1 MNKIIIPTILLSLL
15 SACSIMD
22 ISMQETAVPL
32 NPDKF
37 EVSLYE
43 GLGLDLESMLR
54 EGSPESHLE
63 GWFVTGSKFGVSLS
77 PTADLT
83 GRLYFSGYTV
93 GGKLGPKL
101 LVRQKGNNYL
111 ALAPALTALSSK
123 GEAENN
129 IYSSY
134 GAELTFMSSWVLN
147 PVMIPTLGARI
158 NYDYMVRHDAA
169 EGAADTFSL
178 VHGGVTG
185 SLRFVAGPIM
195 IHPEMGVEI
204 APMQGGFMKLFPT
217 GSLGLGIQF

>member
-1 MNKIIIPTILLSLL
+1 
-15 SACSIMD
+15 MD

-32 NPDKF
+32 YPRNF

-63 GWFVTGSKFGVSLS
+63 GWFVTGSKLGISLS

-83 GRLYFSGYTV
+83 GRLYLSGYTL
-93 GGKLGPKL
+93 GGKLGSKL
-101 LVRQKGNNYL
+101 LVSQKGNNYL
-111 ALAPALTALSSK
+111 ALIPALTALSSR
-123 GEAENN
+123 GEAEYM

-134 GAELTFMSSWVLN
+134 GAELTFLSSWVLN

-158 NYDYMVRHDAA
+158 NYDYLIRENDNT
-169 EGAADTFSL
+169 ETIDTYSL

-185 SLRFVAGPIM
+185 SMRFVAGRM
-195 IHPEMGVEI
+195 ILHPEIGVEI
-204 APMQGGFMKLFPT
+204 APMRGGVMKLFPT
-217 GSLGLGIQF
+217 GSLGIGFQF